1 MGQRKALGRGLEAL
15 ITPRAEEKYIPDP
28 AATVVRGVDVD
39 LIELNPYQPRARI
52 DPRKFEEL
60 VASVKEKGII
70 QPIILN
76 RLDGERYVLIAGE
89 RRLKAFKAAGK
100 TTIPAITMDVS
111 EEEMLEL
118 AVIENIQREDLNP
131 IEEARAY
138 RMLQEKF
145 DLTQEEISR
154 KMGKDRSTI
163 ANALRLLNLPEEIQ
177 EMVQDQQLSSGH
189 ARAILS
195 LETPLVQVSFARE
208 VVKKGLSVRDVES
221 RVRKYEKGDRKGKK
235 EGDGGADPH
244 ISSLE
249 DLLKRTLGTQV
260 KIRHRG
266 SRGSIEI
273 TFSSPDEF
281 ERLMSLLRGMT

>member
-15 ITPRAEEKYIPDP
+15 ITTRAEEKYLPDSTT
-28 AATVVRGVDVD
+28 ASVKGVDVD

-52 DPRKFEEL
+52 DPVKFEEL

-76 RLDGERYVLIAGE
+76 RLDGDRYVLIAGE
-89 RRLKAFKAAGK
+89 RRLKAFRAAGK
-100 TTIPAITMDVS
+100 RMIPAITMDVS
-111 EEEMLEL
+111 EGEMLEL
-118 AVIENIQREDLNP
+118 AVIENIQREDLSP

-145 DLTQEEISR
+145 SLTQEEVSR

-163 ANALRLLNLPEEIQ
+163 ANALRLLNLPDEIQ
-177 EMVQDQQLSSGH
+177 EMVQDRRLSSGH
-189 ARAILS
+189 ARAILPLES
-195 LETPLVQVSFARE
+195 LRAQVSFARE

-221 RVRKYEKGDRKGKK
+221 RIRKYEKGDRAGKK
-235 EGDGGADPH
+235 EGDEGADPH
-244 ISSLE
+244 MSSLE

-260 KIRHRG
+260 RIRQKG

-273 TFSSPDEF
+273 AFASPEEF
-281 ERLMSLLRGMT
+281 ERLISLFRELT